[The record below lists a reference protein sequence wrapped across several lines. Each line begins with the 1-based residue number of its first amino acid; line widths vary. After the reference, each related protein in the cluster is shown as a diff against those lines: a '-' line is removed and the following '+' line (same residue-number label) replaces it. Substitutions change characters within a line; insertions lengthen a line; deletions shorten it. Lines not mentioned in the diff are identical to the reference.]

1 MGRIRRV
8 VLSSATAVSLLA
20 AATIVAVG
28 AAGGF
33 GASPGSFAFTDTS
46 ASANFFNP
54 VDGSTQNVSVDRTL
68 YLVNPSGKGGSQEMT
83 VLSVFIFVPDPDPT
97 QPPLLDASGCFVIPA
112 SDFVVGKNLGTATLN
127 TTVDETNLCE
137 GFLVPVGDSA
147 PAKGG
152 GPGGG
157 GFTFPLT
164 VTGSW
169 TGNGVIGKSDN
180 HGVFRCAGFVSN
192 THSSTRS
199 QFSSGLTVF
208 ISGFGTFTGTPQT
221 SFGVVSSSDQR
232 FDVNGTGVLPPAC
245 GGKGG

>member
-8 VLSSATAVSLLA
+8 ALSLATAVSLLS
-20 AATIVAVG
+20 AATIAAVG

-46 ASANFFNP
+46 ASANFYNP
-54 VDGSTQNVSVDRTL
+54 VDGSSQNVSVDRTL
-68 YLVNPSGKGGSQEMT
+68 FLVSPGGAQEMT
-83 VLSVFIFVPDPDPT
+83 VLSVFIFVPDPDPE

-112 SDFVVGKNLGTATLN
+112 SDFLVSKNLGTATLN
-127 TTVDETNLCE
+127 ATVNENNLCE
-137 GFLVPVGDSA
+137 GFLVPVGASA
-147 PAKGG
+147 PAKAG

-169 TGNGVIGKSDN
+169 TGTGVIAKNDN
-180 HGVFRCAGFVSN
+180 NGVFRCAGFVSI
-192 THSSTRS
+192 THSSARS
-199 QFSSGLTVF
+199 QFSASLTVS
-208 ISGFGTFTGTPQT
+208 ISGFGTFSGTPPN
-221 SFGVVSSSDQR
+221 SFGIVSASDQR
-232 FDVNGTGVLPPAC
+232 FDVNGTGVLSPAC

>member
-1 MGRIRRV
+1 MAATLRKGYRPSTVRGRSQSQMGRIRRV

-33 GASPGSFAFTDTS
+33 
-46 ASANFFNP
+46 
-54 VDGSTQNVSVDRTL
+54 
-68 YLVNPSGKGGSQEMT
+68 
-83 VLSVFIFVPDPDPT
+83 
-97 QPPLLDASGCFVIPA
+97 DASGCFVIPA

-127 TTVDETNLCE
+127 ATVDENNLCE

-147 PAKGG
+147 PAKAG

-169 TGNGVIGKSDN
+169 TGTGVIAKIDN
-180 HGVFRCAGFVSN
+180 HGVFRCGGFVSN

-199 QFSSGLTVF
+199 
-208 ISGFGTFTGTPQT
+208 
-221 SFGVVSSSDQR
+221 
-232 FDVNGTGVLPPAC
+232 
-245 GGKGG
+245 